1 MSYLGFF
8 FHVLDRRYRDWAN
21 RRLPLMFHSLSF
33 AVEMILNLN
42 DNSCRLGQIMSS
54 FTNVNWMCR
63 ILILKDK
70 L

>member
-42 DNSCRLGQIMSS
+42 DNSCRLGQIMAS
-54 FTNVNWMCR
+54 FYQC
-63 ILILKDK
+63 K
-70 L
+70 LDVENLEIIR